1 MAKNKGLGRGLDA
14 IFLDNSVLTPEE
26 EEKSLKTRLPISS
39 IDTNPDQPRKN
50 FDPDAL
56 RSLADSISANGLLQP
71 ILVRSL
77 GDRYEIIAGERR
89 FRASK
94 LAGLDEIPAMVIE
107 ADDMKAAELALIEN
121 IQRESLNALEEAEAY
136 SSLMGDYHMTQE
148 EVAERI
154 GRSRSAVANSLRL
167 LDLPDECAKLLV
179 DGSLSA
185 GHCRALLGLE
195 EKSSIAALAEAVA
208 AKNLSV
214 RETEALVR
222 RENRA
227 YAAKIAEENA
237 PEKAAPVKVDYLGAL
252 EEKFLAST
260 GRRCKI
266 TSTRNKKTFEV
277 EFRDNEDLEEIIK
290 ALAGRDAL
298 DDLK

>member
-1 MAKNKGLGRGLDA
+1 MARNKGLGRGLDA
-14 IFLDNSVLTPEE
+14 LFIDNSVTTPEE
-26 EEKSLKTRLPISS
+26 EEKNSLKMRLPLSS

-50 FDPDAL
+50 FEPDAL
-56 RSLADSISANGLLQP
+56 SSLADSIAANGLLQP
-71 ILVRSL
+71 ILVRAL

-107 ADDMKAAELALIEN
+107 ADDMKAAQLALIEN
-121 IQRESLNALEEAEAY
+121 IQRESLNAFEEAEAY
-136 SSLMGDYHMTQE
+136 NSLMDDYNMTQE

-167 LDLPDECAKLLV
+167 LDLPDEVAKMLV
-179 DGSLSA
+179 DGTLTA
-185 GHCRALLGLE
+185 GHCRAVLGLV
-195 EKSSIAALAEAVA
+195 EKSSIVSVAQLIA

-214 RETEALVR
+214 REAESLVR

-227 YAAKIAEENA
+227 YAARIAEENA
-237 PEKAAPVKVDYLGAL
+237 APAPVKVDYISAL
-252 EEKFLAST
+252 EERFLAAT

-266 TSTRNKKTFEV
+266 TSTRNKKTFQV
-277 EFRDNEDLEEIIK
+277 EFRDNEDLEEIFR
-290 ALAGRDAL
+290 LFAGDDAMN
-298 DDLK
+298 DLR